1 MRILLIVDPS
11 RRDFY
16 AYLKTMKEI
25 DFLLLFY
32 VKANDAEVD
41 LSTLPIPFKEI
52 FYWENYKTASQLL
65 EKVKPDKIVFF
76 EIIDQRQI
84 ALIVAAKAK
93 GIKTFYLEHG
103 AAGDAITALARSE
116 SDKTFSYFFQRIL
129 ATLLR
134 FFDSFKDVL
143 KVKLFYYAST
153 KYVSARSKFRFLF
166 LPIKT
171 LFFNPNKALRMSIFP
186 ERVPGKCI
194 LFNEANAEE
203 FALYTGV
210 KKEDTIL
217 GGVPFF
223 DTYYEMHQNLNDHIV
238 FIDHP
243 NLEEGLFNWTEEHHQ
258 QQATILDTFAK
269 KNNTK
274 LIIKLHPRS
283 QKKRWDN
290 YFKNNPNVEI
300 IQDGQPVHQYLSAK
314 LILAYSSSL
323 LTALLSA
330 RKNCVLLA
338 WHPIKNVF
346 GADYSK
352 FGICHLSY
360 SSDELLTHYHYWLDN
375 NLCIANQEDY
385 NRFLQRFNYPF
396 DGNATSRVI
405 NILKENT

>member
-1 MRILLIVDPS
+1 MRILLIVDPL

-16 AYLKTMKEI
+16 AYLNTMKEV

-32 VKANDAEVD
+32 VKPNDNSVD
-41 LSTLPIPFKEI
+41 MSTLPVPFKEV

-65 EKVKPDKIVFF
+65 DIVKPDKIVFF

-84 ALIVAAKAK
+84 SLIVTAKAK

-103 AAGDAITALARSE
+103 AAGDVVTALARSE
-116 SDKTFSYFFQRIL
+116 NDKTVTYFFQRIQ
-129 ATLLR
+129 ATITR
-134 FFDSFKDVL
+134 FFNSFKDVL
-143 KVKLFYYAST
+143 KVKLFYYASA
-153 KYVSARSKFRFLF
+153 KYVSARFQFRFLF

-203 FALYTGV
+203 FELYTGV
-210 KKEDTIL
+210 KKEDIIL

-223 DTYYEMHQNLNDHIV
+223 DVYHETNQKLEDHIV

-258 QQATILDTFAK
+258 QQAMILDAFTK
-269 KNNTK
+269 KNDIK

-283 QKKRWDN
+283 QKQRWDN
-290 YFKNNPNVEI
+290 YFRNNPNVEI
-300 IQDGQPVHQYLSAK
+300 IQDGQPIHQYLSAK

-330 RKNCVLLA
+330 KKNCVLLA

-360 SSDELLTHYHYWLDN
+360 SSDELLTSYNYWLEN
-375 NLCIANQEDY
+375 NLCIANQGDY

-405 NILKENT
+405 NIFKEHT